1 MNYRRQEEEVDQSRL
16 TLTVEEAAEIL
27 GISRAF
33 AYKLVKRDELP
44 IVRLG
49 RRVVVPRRALETM
62 LGSED
67 ALPPAAGGSVMR
79 RQNGGGN

>member
-1 MNYRRQEEEVDQSRL
+1 MDHNRL

-33 AYKLVKRDELP
+33 AYKLVKKDELP

-49 RRVVVPRRALETM
+49 RRVLVPRRALENLLTIAEHNE
-62 LGSED
+62 LS
-67 ALPPAAGGSVMR
+67 AR
-79 RQNGGGN
+79 

>member
-1 MNYRRQEEEVDQSRL
+1 MTVNDNRM
-16 TLTVEEAAEIL
+16 TLSVEEAAEIL

-33 AYKLVKRDELP
+33 AYKLVKKDELP

-62 LGSED
+62 LKVGADDDRPS
-67 ALPPAAGGSVMR
+67 AL
-79 RQNGGGN
+79 

>member
-1 MNYRRQEEEVDQSRL
+1 M
-16 TLTVEEAAEIL
+16 TLSVEEAAEIL

-33 AYKLVKRDELP
+33 AYKLVKKDELP

-62 LGSED
+62 LEVGTDDDPRS
-67 ALPPAAGGSVMR
+67 AP
-79 RQNGGGN
+79 

>member
-1 MNYRRQEEEVDQSRL
+1 MTRLRQEEEVDQNRL
-16 TLTVEEAAEIL
+16 TLTVEEAAEML

-49 RRVVVPRRALETM
+49 RRVVIPRRAIETM
-62 LGSED
+62 LSVDPDSE
-67 ALPPAAGGSVMR
+67 PWSR
-79 RQNGGGN
+79 S

>member
-1 MNYRRQEEEVDQSRL
+1 MPQASHHPCRHSHDQTAQEEAVEQNRL
-16 TLTVEEAAEIL
+16 TLTVEEAAEML

-62 LGSED
+62 LTLDADED
-67 ALPPAAGGSVMR
+67 D
-79 RQNGGGN
+79 

>member
-1 MNYRRQEEEVDQSRL
+1 MDQNRL
-16 TLTVEEAAEIL
+16 TVTVEEAAEML

-33 AYKLVKRDELP
+33 AYKLVKKDELP

-62 LGSED
+62 LKLGTENNSDREVVSSRD
-67 ALPPAAGGSVMR
+67 T
-79 RQNGGGN
+79 

>member
-1 MNYRRQEEEVDQSRL
+1 MDQNRL

-33 AYKLVKRDELP
+33 AYKLVKKDELP

-62 LGSED
+62 LKLDSDGE
-67 ALPPAAGGSVMR
+67 APQKV
-79 RQNGGGN
+79 

>member
-1 MNYRRQEEEVDQSRL
+1 MDQNRL

-33 AYKLVKRDELP
+33 AYKLVKKEELP

-62 LGSED
+62 LKVATED
-67 ALPPAAGGSVMR
+67 DSPPKDVRLGHQGWSGASANPSS
-79 RQNGGGN
+79 